1 MCNFT
6 LSLNFVHSAVM
17 LDLDLLC
24 PQEGAEDLQG
34 SRFLFVSCKTTTSSG
49 EMVFVRTSLK

>member
-1 MCNFT
+1 MYNFT

-34 SRFLFVSCKTTTSSG
+34 AFFFV
-49 EMVFVRTSLK
+49 VQNYDI

>member
-24 PQEGAEDLQG
+24 PQGGAEDLQG
-34 SRFLFVSCKTTTSSG
+34 AVFFLSCKTTTSSG
-49 EMVFVRTSLK
+49 GRVFVRTSLK